1 MIYSSLSRGKEP
13 YSQSL
18 IMRITSPFFFPV
30 NNETGLS
37 LCQCYRAQRMSK
49 SGLCGLDALDSMEL
63 LLPKKGMI
71 NEVENCE
78 NDLSFDFFMLNM

>member
-1 MIYSSLSRGKEP
+1 
-13 YSQSL
+13 
-18 IMRITSPFFFPV
+18 
-30 NNETGLS
+30 
-37 LCQCYRAQRMSK
+37 MSK